1 MPNTTDEYTL
11 QALFRE
17 MQTIKTMQTGNH
29 NTISTKLD
37 SIQNNFD
44 LVKEELNQHSKSLK
58 NLDYEK
64 RRKNL
69 VIFGIPE
76 ENDRSQLENVIFKL
90 INENLQI
97 YSFSLL
103 ELDFC
108 RRLGKPQQKP
118 RPVLLGLTTQRRK
131 IEILKNGKKFKGTP
145 IYIKEDCPPQDR
157 DTREALLE
165 EMRKL
170 RNEGKYAVVRY
181 GKLITYDRRGETASS
196 NANNR
201 NKRALSESPGETSSV
216 KKVHHNSSIDLN
228 GSNASSLMQIG
239 EDAEENFSTHTSTL
253 MQRVGIPNPVPNRNL
268 AQPSIVSYLQSQDDF
283 STQKN

>member
-76 ENDRSQLENVIFKL
+76 ESDRNQLENVIFKL

-131 IEILKNGKKFKGTP
+131 IEILKNSKKFKGTP
-145 IYIKEDCPPQDR
+145 IHIKEDCPPQDR

-170 RNEGKYAVVRY
+170 RNE
-181 GKLITYDRRGETASS
+181 
-196 NANNR
+196 
-201 NKRALSESPGETSSV
+201 GETSSV